1 MKTQDILVL
10 CLLVEAVLVL
20 IGLILG
26 YNVWI
31 GIICYWAVLS
41 MKNLLDYLDRR
52 NQRDTRHRGENQ

>member
-52 NQRDTRHRGENQ
+52 DGCGK